1 LDCEILKIGRILSV
15 RWVASSRR
23 TVNAVLKNYPALCEH
38 FNRASTDMS
47 RDARERSKY
56 DGLKK
61 MITSVEFVANLNAMS
76 DALDELGDLC
86 EFLQRRNITLID
98 ADKAVRTTI
107 RVLDSMANEPGPK
120 LSEVQNAL
128 NVKEFKGV
136 PLHDGKVKIIN
147 TAQFFRSLAN
157 NLRNRMMTSSSSHVS
172 SNAGNDNSIKQ
183 YNFLLRNLEVL
194 NPKNWPKSDDDEV
207 DITYGDKE
215 VRQLC
220 DQFILEKQV
229 QGII

>member
-1 LDCEILKIGRILSV
+1 VI
-15 RWVASSRR
+15 
-23 TVNAVLKNYPALCEH
+23 Y
-38 FNRASTDMS
+38 
-47 RDARERSKY
+47 
-56 DGLKK
+56 
-61 MITSVEFVANLNAMS
+61 LN
-76 DALDELGDLC
+76 
-86 EFLQRRNITLID
+86 FLQRRNITLID
-98 ADKAVRTTI
+98 ADKAARTTI

-120 LSEVQNAL
+120 LSDVQNAL

-147 TAQFFRSLAN
+147 TAQFLRSLAN

-183 YNFLLRNLEVL
+183 YNLLLKNLEVL

-220 DQFILEKQV
+220 DQFILEEQV
-229 QGII
+229 QGIIKMFFK